1 MAMELWQWALAALAA
16 FIVGMSKTGVTG
28 LGILAVA
35 LFASIIP
42 ARESVG
48 VMLIVLIAGDVV
60 AVAAYRREADWPQLL
75 RLFPWA
81 AAGVVIGA
89 VALGRID
96 DTLMKRLI
104 GVTLVTLVGMVLLRR
119 RSPAAPDA
127 PPRRWVGPLAG
138 LFGGITT
145 MIANAAGPIMAIY
158 LLAMRLPKMVFIGT
172 TAWFFLVLNLFK
184 VPFSVGLGM
193 VNMGSLQVSLAL
205 APFAVAGALVGRWLI
220 RFINQELFEN
230 LALGLAV
237 LAGVRMLL

>member
-1 MAMELWQWALAALAA
+1 MELWQWALAALAA

-60 AVAAYRREADWPQLL
+60 AVTAYRREADWPQLL

-104 GVTLVTLVGMVLLRR
+104 GVTLVGLVGMVLLRR
-119 RSPAAPDA
+119 RRPTAPDA
-127 PPRRWVGPLAG
+127 QPSRWVGPLAG

-145 MIANAAGPIMAIY
+145 MIANAAGPIMTIY

-193 VNMGSLQVSLAL
+193 VNMSSLQVSLAL